1 MSQAKRTGKGSTKSR
16 VARIVSEVEQGW
28 REDKRTGQFTQNT
41 RVWYIW
47 LDYYSP
53 KSLREAANVL
63 ESRHPGFAFTPTRD
77 TSPGAPRGIMR
88 LRSKSTPT
96 GAATMMQN
104 YFLWEAAE

>member
-28 REDKRTGQFTQNT
+28 REDKRIGLFIEHK

-63 ESRHPGFAFTPTRD
+63 ESRYPEFAFTPIRN
-77 TSPGAPRGIMR
+77 TSLGAPRGIMR

-104 YFLWEAAE
+104 YFL